1 MILFINQVLI
11 QNNYKMNL
19 EKFKINIYKKLEQNY
34 KNGNNVNLNFI
45 LKLVIKV
52 IKENKNHIN
61 HLIVKQIIFI

>member
-1 MILFINQVLI
+1 MLI

-34 KNGNNVNLNFI
+34 KNGNNVNLNVI